1 MNKQRLQQIVRAMV
15 RSGYTDKEIAE
26 ELDMTKAQICRVRKE
41 IGLTK
46 AKKDPMDA
54 LEKMVELYNEG
65 YSYKAIGE
73 VVGHSPDTVSRFL
86 RENGYAEN
94 RPLEPEPEVPPL
106 PGGPVRRIYKV
117 TYGDIVYQDITE
129 IIDNLE
135 GDSIWNM

>member
-1 MNKQRLQQIVRAMV
+1 MNKQRMQQIVRAMV

-41 IGLTK
+41 MGLTK
-46 AKKDPMDA
+46 SKKDPMDA
-54 LEKMVELYNEG
+54 LEKMLELYHEG
-65 YSYKAIGE
+65 YSYKDIGE

-94 RPLEPEPEVPPL
+94 RPLEPEPEVPSL

-117 TYGDIVYQDITE
+117 PYGDIVYQDITE